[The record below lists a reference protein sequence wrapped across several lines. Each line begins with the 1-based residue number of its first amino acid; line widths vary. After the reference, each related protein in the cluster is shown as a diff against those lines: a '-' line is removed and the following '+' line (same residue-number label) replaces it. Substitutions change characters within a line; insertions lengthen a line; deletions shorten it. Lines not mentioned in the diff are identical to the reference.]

1 MLISS
6 EKRRIMAKQHVHQG
20 KSNVNYYE
28 KLRDILKKKNARVH
42 FSGIGGVSMYSLARL
57 SLELGISVSGSDRFH
72 GDRVHDLVTRGVS
85 VSTGHSADNVR
96 GADVLV
102 YTHALGEKNPELLA
116 AAELGILTVSRAE
129 YMGYLM
135 MKYKSRIG
143 VSGSHGKSTTTA
155 ILERIFSEALTDPTV
170 LSGAALECAE
180 PIRLGGDDI
189 LIYEACEYKDS
200 FLSFSPTIA
209 LALNLELDHTDYF
222 ESIEALRTSFEKAMS
237 KAAKF
242 AVVNYDDE
250 NLLKIVNNVKKRTK
264 VVTFGQNP
272 GAEYRYFITSFAEV
286 GFEFSL
292 YKFGEELACF
302 KLNVPGIHNVS
313 NAVAAIIIAI
323 EFGLDIPTVRRA
335 VSSFSG
341 IAGRLEKIGERRGRA
356 VYYDYAHHPTEIA
369 ASINAVKLLCHE
381 PVTVVFKPH
390 TFSRTKSLWED
401 FRSSLSLADHV
412 ILTDIYPAREDPIEG
427 INSRRLAEEIG
438 EHAVFSPDSEV
449 TQRLDEQSKGCIV
462 LMGAGDLDA
471 VRYDVLNK

>member
-1 MLISS
+1 
-6 EKRRIMAKQHVHQG
+6 MAKQHAQQG
-20 KSNVNYYE
+20 KNNINYQE
-28 KLRDILKKKNARVH
+28 KLRDILKKKGAVVH

-57 SLELGISVSGSDRFH
+57 SLELGISISGSDRFH
-72 GDRVHDLVTRGVS
+72 GDRVHDLILRGVS
-85 VSTGHSADNVR
+85 VSTEHSADNVR

-102 YTHALGEKNPELLA
+102 YTHAIGEKNPELMA
-116 AAELGILTVSRAE
+116 ASELGILAVSRAV

-135 MKYKSRIG
+135 MRYKSRIG

-155 ILERIFSEALTDPTV
+155 ILERIFSEALTDPSV
-170 LSGAALECAE
+170 LSGASLECGE
-180 PIRLGGDDI
+180 PIKLGGDDV

-200 FLSFSPTIA
+200 FLSFSPSVAI
-209 LALNLELDHTDYF
+209 ALNLELDHTDYF
-222 ESIEALRTSFEKAMS
+222 ENIEALRVSFEKAMS
-237 KAAKF
+237 RASKF
-242 AVVNYDDE
+242 TIINSDDE
-250 NLLKIVNNVKKRTK
+250 NLAKIVNNVKKKTK

-272 GAEYRYFITSFAEV
+272 RADYRYFVTSFAEV

-292 YKFGEELACF
+292 YKFGDELACF
-302 KLNVPGIHNVS
+302 KLNIPGIHNVS
-313 NAVAAIIIAI
+313 NAVAAIITAI
-323 EFGLDIPTVRRA
+323 EFGIDIPTIRRA
-335 VSSFSG
+335 VSAFSG
-341 IAGRLEKIGERRGRA
+341 IAGRLEKIGERRGRT

-401 FRSSLSLADHV
+401 FRSSLSLADYV

-427 INSRRLAEEIG
+427 VNSRRLAEEIG

-449 TQRLDEQSKGCIV
+449 TARLDEQSKGCIV
-462 LMGAGDLDA
+462 LMGAGNLDA